1 MHVVARSFLP
11 YSIFLRFALFCMVL
25 LSLSR
30 ICLMAWQWP
39 RVTAAGDVG
48 WFLWQGLRADL
59 ILIGL
64 WLALPVLMAPF
75 WFSWQSLAATGFAQ
89 QHRQNGWYRFSY
101 IWCLVALTVTIF
113 IELSS
118 ASFIAQ
124 YDVRPNRLYIEYL
137 KYPKE
142 VFSTLWHGFRAPL
155 IGGIVATG
163 GLLWAACRWLMRA
176 SVLKPQLQPQIQP
189 TLHPALHSTSPWTAT
204 SAATTTER
212 SQATAAAA
220 VTSAHTGMG
229 WAPLWS
235 LLLMWVCVLFVVF
248 ACIRS
253 TTNHR
258 PANPAMFAM
267 TGDALVNSLI
277 INSPYSVFYAAYS
290 MRHEARSTQMYGQL
304 PTNTMLKLALD
315 WPWLQHYQFKHA
327 DFPTLHQQTLPE
339 PPLAVQ
345 HPSDTSP
352 RLFPLGTPTR
362 PRNLVIVLQESMGA
376 TFVGKLGGVGVTP
389 ELDKLATQGIWFEQ
403 MYATGT
409 RSVRGIEAV
418 VAGFAPTP
426 AQSVV
431 KLSNSQ
437 QNFTTLASI
446 LAQQGYH
453 TQFIYGGEAHFDN
466 MRSFFTGNGFS
477 QVVDIHQI
485 KNPAFVGSWGASDE
499 DLFNTAH
506 QQLLQLHQQQ
516 KPFFSLI
523 FTSSNHEP
531 FEFPEGRIALYDPQ
545 KASVNNAVKYADW
558 AMGEFFQKAKQSAYW
573 QDTLFLI
580 VADHDNRVYGN
591 NLIPLEKFQIPAV
604 IVGGDVPAVSLP
616 NLASQIDLAP
626 TLLSLMGIASC
637 HPMIG
642 RDFVADSQSPGRAL
656 VQFDNYFAL
665 MEEQGLT
672 ILLPN
677 GEAKRARFN
686 AHAERSKRHLELL
699 AEPVTQAHYEKALAQ
714 VMLPSFLY
722 RERKY
727 PAHAQCAK

>member
-11 YSIFLRFALFCMVL
+11 YSIFLRFALFGIVL
-25 LSLSR
+25 LTLSR

-48 WFLWQGLRADL
+48 WFLLQGLRADL
-59 ILIGL
+59 ILLGL
-64 WLALPVLMAPF
+64 WLALPLLLAPV
-75 WFSWQSLAATGFAQ
+75 WLGWQALASNAMVQRQRQ
-89 QHRQNGWYRFSY
+89 QVWYRFSY
-101 IWCLVALTVTIF
+101 YWCLLALTLTIF

-142 VFSTLWHGFRAPL
+142 VFSTLWQGFRIPL
-155 IGGIVATG
+155 LGGITATAL
-163 GLLWAACRWLMRA
+163 LLWAARRWLTHA
-176 SVLKPQLQPQIQP
+176 SVLQPASDSGASNTALLNNAKLNSAKLNSASNTLASSKQHTDHP
-189 TLHPALHSTSPWTAT
+189 THRLPW
-204 SAATTTER
+204 
-212 SQATAAAA
+212 
-220 VTSAHTGMG
+220 
-229 WAPLWS
+229 WS
-235 LLLMWVCVLFVVF
+235 MWLSWLLVVLLVF

-258 PANPAMFAM
+258 PANPAMFAI

-304 PTNTMLKLALD
+304 PNERMLKLALD
-315 WPWLQHYQFKHA
+315 WPWLSHYQFNHA
-327 DFPTLHQQTLPE
+327 DFPTLHQQTLPASTL
-339 PPLAVQ
+339 PASTAQASAPSAVSSQ
-345 HPSDTSP
+345 
-352 RLFPLGTPTR
+352 LYPLGTSKR

-389 ELDKLATQGIWFEQ
+389 ELDQLATQGIWFEQ

-485 KNPAFVGSWGASDE
+485 KAPAFVGSWGASDE
-499 DLFNTAH
+499 DLFATAH

-516 KPFFSLI
+516 RPFFSLI

-531 FEFPEGRIALYDPQ
+531 FEFPDGRIDLHETP

-558 AMGEFFQKAKQSAYW
+558 AMGEFFKKAKQSAYW

-591 NLIPLEKFQIPAV
+591 NLIPLEKFQIPAL
-604 IVGGDVPAVSLP
+604 IIGGDVPVVTQP

-626 TLLSLMGIASC
+626 TLLSLMGISSC

-677 GEAKRARFN
+677 GEAKRASFN

-699 AEPVTQAHYEKALAQ
+699 PEAATQAQYEKALAQ

-727 PAHAQCAK
+727 ASNAQCAK